1 MRCQVELSELFT
13 KKIDYNE
20 IIKKVKK
27 HNLFSRL
34 ITFLLSMLLL
44 ALVFN
49 LFLKPL
55 NIVAGGSSGV
65 SIILNEAFSLDITL
79 TTYIIYISTLILSAF
94 FLSKE
99 ITLSLVIATIVYP
112 FLVEVT
118 ENVTDYIVFSYSN
131 PLLICIFAGILSG
144 VATGLILK
152 VGFNSGGL
160 IVIAQVIYRYFKIS
174 ISKSNLVINI
184 IIVLI
189 GGYYFGVSNILYAI
203 IVMYISSI
211 VTDKVMLGISSNKC
225 FFITT
230 TKEKEITNFITNYI
244 YTGVTLIETYHDD
257 KVALMCAVP
266 TSKYFVFKEGITKI
280 DNKATWFASD
290 SYQVFGEF
298 KGGKYGHN
306 KNEKRS

>member
-1 MRCQVELSELFT
+1 MGLSSLFD
-13 KKIDYNE
+13 KKVDYEE

-34 ITFLLSMLLL
+34 LIFLLSLLLL

-55 NIVAGGSSGV
+55 NIVAGGTGGV
-65 SIILNEAFSLDITL
+65 SIILDKVFSLDVTL
-79 TTYIIYISTLILSAF
+79 TTYAVYILTLILSAF

-99 ITLSLVIATIVYP
+99 ITLSLVIATVCYP
-112 FLVEVT
+112 FFVEIT
-118 ENVTDYIVFSYSN
+118 KNVTDYIILSYSN
-131 PLLICIFAGILSG
+131 PLLICIFSGILTG
-144 VATGLILK
+144 LATGLILK
-152 VGFNSGGL
+152 YGFNSGGL
-160 IVIAQVIYRYFKIS
+160 IVIAQVIYRFFRIS
-174 ISKSNLVINI
+174 ISKTNLVINV
-184 IIVLI
+184 IVVII

-230 TKEKEITNFITNYI
+230 SKEKEIIDFITKHI

-266 TSKYFVFKEGITKI
+266 TSKYFVFKEGISKI
-280 DNKATWFASD
+280 DEKATWFASD
-290 SYQVFGEF
+290 SYQVLGEF
-298 KGGKYGHN
+298 KGGKYGYN